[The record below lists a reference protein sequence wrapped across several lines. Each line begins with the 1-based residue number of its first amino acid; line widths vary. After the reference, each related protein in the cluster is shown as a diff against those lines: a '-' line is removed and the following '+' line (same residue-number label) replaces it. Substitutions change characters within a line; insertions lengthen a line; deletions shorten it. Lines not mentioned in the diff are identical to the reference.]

1 MLQEENGK
9 LTSELDAAL
18 AKLKE
23 SEENVFDL
31 QQAIEVHTYS
41 VMYNDYKHA
50 YMIYAGLFYCVTLHI
65 LTDCHYS
72 SLIYALNFITLHTY
86 SCYGLHV
93 YSTWPSCVISLCRVK
108 LKSKKLCFQE
118 LRKSKDWSIH

>member
-31 QQAIEVHTYS
+31 QQAIEVHTYN
-41 VMYNDYKHA
+41 VMYNDYKPCIHD
-50 YMIYAGLFYCVTLHI
+50 LRWPI
-65 LTDCHYS
+65 LLCH
-72 SLIYALNFITLHTY
+72 LTY
-86 SCYGLHV
+86 TH
-93 YSTWPSCVISLCRVK
+93 
-108 LKSKKLCFQE
+108 
-118 LRKSKDWSIH
+118 